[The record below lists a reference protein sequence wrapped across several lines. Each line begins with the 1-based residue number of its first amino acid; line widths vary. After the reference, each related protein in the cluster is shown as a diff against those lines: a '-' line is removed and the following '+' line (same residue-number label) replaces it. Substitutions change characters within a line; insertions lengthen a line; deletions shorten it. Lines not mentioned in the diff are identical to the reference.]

1 MSDRQKST
9 PPPPDF
15 DPDNPLRET
24 YADELVPEHR
34 AILER
39 LAGFVLELT
48 REASVMEH
56 YRTVGT
62 IPANLRSATV
72 DLRHV
77 QGYLSHLGTMP
88 ETCERNPGEAILC
101 QLAGLAAPEVGTVAS
116 RIERTIQAGEAKR
129 LPVLEPFPDDFV
141 LVVMFAQPEQHA
153 RWERVAGEQPVRVW
167 LAGLADRAVGSNLAG

>member
-15 DPDNPLRET
+15 DPDHPLRET

-34 AILER
+34 AVLER

-48 REASVMEH
+48 REAAVMEH

-72 DLRHV
+72 DLRHT
-77 QGYLSHLGTMP
+77 QNYLAHLGTMP
-88 ETCERNPGEAILC
+88 ETCELDPGQAILC
-101 QLAGLAAPEVGTVAS
+101 QFAALAAPEVGTVAS
-116 RIERTIQAGEAKR
+116 RIERTIQAVEAKR
-129 LPVLEPFPDDFV
+129 LPVLEPFPEDFR
-141 LVVMFAQPEQHA
+141 LVVLFARPEQHA
-153 RWERVAGEQPVRVW
+153 RWERAAGDWPVRVW
-167 LAGLADRAVGSNLAG
+167 LAGIADRATGSNPT